1 MTINNN
7 FEKLRELNQ
16 KAEAGGGEGRAR
28 RQHEQGKLLA
38 RERLEILLDSGSFVE
53 LDRLRTH
60 HSTDFGLDK
69 QKFLG
74 DAVVTGY
81 GAIDGRLV
89 YVYSQDFTV
98 FGGSLSGVV
107 AEKICKIM
115 DLAMKNGAPII
126 GINDSGGARIQEG
139 VMSLA
144 GYGDIFLKNVMAS
157 GVVPQ
162 ISAIMGPCAGG
173 AVYSP
178 AITDF
183 VFMVKANSYMFI
195 TGPDVIKAVTHEDI
209 SKEELG
215 GAETHNAKSGVAHF
229 STDEEKQ

>member
-1 MTINNN
+1 MTINN
-7 FEKLRELNQ
+7 FERLRELNQ
-16 KAEAGGGEGRAR
+16 KAEAGGGEQRAR

-38 RERLEILLDSGSFVE
+38 RERLDILLDPSSFVE

-60 HSTDFGLDK
+60 GCTDFQMQE

-107 AEKICKIM
+107 AEKICKVM
-115 DLAMKNGAPII
+115 DLAVKNGAPII

-139 VMSLA
+139 VLSLA
-144 GYGDIFLKNVMAS
+144 GYGEIFLRN
-157 GVVPQ
+157 
-162 ISAIMGPCAGG
+162 
-173 AVYSP
+173 
-178 AITDF
+178 
-183 VFMVKANSYMFI
+183 VKA
-195 TGPDVIKAVTHEDI
+195 
-209 SKEELG
+209 
-215 GAETHNAKSGVAHF
+215 
-229 STDEEKQ
+229 